1 MGGNTSKSSDCK
13 VVVIG
18 GGYAGVSVAIN
29 LDNFC
34 QITLIDAKTYFHHC
48 IASLRAAVTT
58 AGFEKKTMIPYAPAI
73 QDGVFKQGLVISVDT
88 HLKCVTLE
96 SEETINY
103 DYLVFACGSSNNF
116 PGISVYKSCKF
127 AALILLIMQN
137 AIDS

>member
-1 MGGNTSKSSDCK
+1 MGGNTSKSSDFK
-13 VVVIG
+13 VVIIG
-18 GGYAGVSVAIN
+18 GGYAGISVAIN

-34 QITLIDAKTYFHHC
+34 QVTLIDAKTYFHHC

-73 QDGVFKQGLVISVDT
+73 QNSVFKQGLVISVDT

-103 DYLVFACGSSNNF
+103 DYLVFACGSSNTF
-116 PGISVYKSCKF
+116 PGISIYKSCKF
-127 AALILLIMQN
+127 AVLYYLLWKMQ
-137 AIDS
+137 